1 MVRNEPILKTCF
13 DCLKNFPERKFRE
26 LELHS
31 IPDFG
36 PGLLLEVRRCTCTLL
51 IGVEYQM
58 VPLTPAQMRI
68 ESTLLLRDQ
77 RREILRDNPL
87 GIRYRKL
94 KFGE

>member
-13 DCLKNFPERKFRE
+13 DCLRNFPDRKFLE

-36 PGLLLEVRRCTCTLL
+36 PGLLLVVRRCTCKLL
-51 IGVEYQM
+51 IGVEYPI
-58 VPLTPAQMRI
+58 VPLTQAQMRI
-68 ESTLLLRDQ
+68 GSTPLLRDQ
-77 RREILRDNPL
+77 RKEVLRDNPL